1 MNRKYKHPPDVRKYW
16 REKQRKY
23 RAKKKTQ
30 AKNTHAFMVLLPTE
44 LNIALI
50 KKMATHEIGQS
61 VAILDCINESLFA
74 EGFIDRETYEKFHA
88 KYREKS

>member
-1 MNRKYKHPPDVRKYW
+1 MKRKYKHPPDVRKYW

-30 AKNTHAFMVLLPTE
+30 TKAHAFMVLLPAE
-44 LNIALI
+44 LNKALI
-50 KKMATHEIGQS
+50 KKTATHEIGQS

-74 EGFIDRETYEKFHA
+74 EGFIDRETYEKFHV
-88 KYREKS
+88 KYREKG